1 MSITKL
7 SDAEQAAAIREAC
20 RSLGWTYTVRNSILT
35 IYTRFTPG
43 DSNAFSR
50 CDSEA
55 YSIVGLLR
63 RTSPGSDW
71 GTDGGSIG
79 GMTGLNGGYYKLN
92 RSGGSKRVLSLL
104 AKG

>member
-1 MSITKL
+1 MSNTKL

-20 RSLGWTYTVRNSILT
+20 GSLGWSFSVRNSILT
-35 IYTRFTPG
+35 IYTKFPPG
-43 DSNAFSR
+43 DRNAFAR

-92 RSGGSKRVLSLL
+92 RSGGSKRVLALL
-104 AKG
+104 ARG

>member
-20 RSLGWTYTVRNSILT
+20 RSLGWYYEVRGSVLT
-35 IYTRFTPG
+35 IVTKFPPG
-43 DSNAFSR
+43 NIEAFAR

-63 RTSPGSDW
+63 RTGPGSDW

-92 RSGGSKRVLSLL
+92 RSGGSKRVLALL
-104 AKG
+104 ARG